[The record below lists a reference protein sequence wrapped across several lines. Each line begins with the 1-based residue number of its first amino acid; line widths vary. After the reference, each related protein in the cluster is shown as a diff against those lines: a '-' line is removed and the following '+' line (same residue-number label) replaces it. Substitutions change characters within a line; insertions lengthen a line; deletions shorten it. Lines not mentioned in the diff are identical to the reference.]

1 MGNVPLALTGSLHG
15 HRTLDLLS
23 HAHVTLLYADTTP
36 VVVSSNASVGAQLE
50 LLSSTSP
57 LAGAPVV
64 VSTIHGPDGRVLPQL
79 RYHYPYLGL
88 QLVVEAALL
97 HIVLTFSMDAVIFV
111 VWLCQQLFVALPCAV
126 LGIGE
131 LVLASS
137 ST

>member
-1 MGNVPLALTGSLHG
+1 MFRCGQDTLPSLSSIMGNVPLALTGSLHG
-15 HRTLDLLS
+15 HRTL
-23 HAHVTLLYADTTP
+23 
-36 VVVSSNASVGAQLE
+36 E

-57 LAGAPVV
+57 LADAPVV